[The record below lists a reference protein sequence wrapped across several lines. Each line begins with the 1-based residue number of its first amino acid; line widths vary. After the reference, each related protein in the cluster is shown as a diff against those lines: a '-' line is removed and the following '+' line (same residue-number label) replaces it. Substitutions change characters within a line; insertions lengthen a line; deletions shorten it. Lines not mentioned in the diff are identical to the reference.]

1 MAPFVH
7 VHNSGFI
14 KFAVTVPAS
23 KQKSNKS
30 LFTSNVFYKPHTNST
45 TSGTVR
51 NARHKLG
58 KT

>member
-1 MAPFVH
+1 MTGFVH

-14 KFAVTVPAS
+14 KFAVTVPLS
-23 KQKSNKS
+23 KEKSSKP
-30 LFTSNVFYKPHTNST
+30 LFTSNVFYKPHTQST
-45 TSGTVR
+45 TAGTVR